1 MARKADR
8 ERLTDLAARLLARA
22 LRAQKQSRSELAN
35 DLLHLAA
42 RAYQRAFVTEKRRKR
57 RAGCLKPPA

>member
-1 MARKADR
+1 MEDRKH
-8 ERLTDLAARLLARA
+8 LTDLAARLLARA

-35 DLLHLAA
+35 DLLQLAA
-42 RAYQRAFVTEKRRKR
+42 RTYQRAFATEKREN